1 MKHAFMLLALA
12 FALVVVNIDL
22 TTAKVNQQEKK
33 TDAKETKWQGKV
45 LQVLKDQS
53 IIEIRGG
60 ATADSASALK
70 VAYDSSTQWTKQNK
84 PGGDQSE
91 VKEGSFIIAVGQVDD
106 KGVLHAN
113 RIDVRLPR

>member
-53 IIEIRGG
+53 ILSIHGG

-70 VAYDSSTQWTKQNK
+70 IAYDNSTQWTKQNK
-84 PGGDQSE
+84 PGDQSD

-106 KGVLHAN
+106 KGVLHAT
-113 RIDVRLPR
+113 RIDLRPPR